1 MNTVDIKTHQN
12 LKCSFLVFLKR
23 SNFMEGT
30 RQTHQN
36 PPKTR
41 QLWSPRQNPPK
52 PKDFSIYFFLSFFYF
67 LFIFEIF
74 LNIFSN
80 LFFLNWRVW
89 WVPSIFGGFLAGF
102 GGFGGFPR
110 WFLMFH
116 VFLVIFW
123 LIFKKKL

>member
-74 LNIFSN
+74 LNIFFKFIFSK
-80 LFFLNWRVW
+80 LAGLVGSLHIWRV
-89 WVPSIFGGFLAGF
+89 FGGFWWVWRVPSMISYVSCF
-102 GGFGGFPR
+102 FSY
-110 WFLMFH
+110 FLINF
-116 VFLVIFW
+116 
-123 LIFKKKL
+123 